1 MKTLKNLIDAKQLS
15 KKEQQTVKGGRPN
28 NICYADCSA
37 DEYCIGYRCYQYP
50 PEKEI

>member
-15 KKEQQTVKGGRPN
+15 KKEQQAVKGGGTN

-37 DEYCIGYRCYQYP
+37 DEFCKGYICYQYP
-50 PEKEI
+50 PEVEL